1 MIRTE
6 KTDGIGTIVIDQPPI
21 NALDIDHTLALRD
34 ALRELTADDEVVVV
48 VIRATGRAFCGG
60 ADIKHLA
67 DVHKRG
73 TGETVLDV
81 ARTMQE
87 VYFEFENSPVPTVAV
102 LHGATVGAGL
112 ELALAC
118 DFRVASLTAR
128 IGLPEAHL
136 GLLPAAG
143 GTQRLTRAVGRTVAM
158 RMIVL
163 GELISGADA
172 QSFNLVQWAVA
183 PDELDTTVSDV
194 VKVLR
199 SIPRQVIRAA
209 RECIAA
215 APTGFDVEL
224 RWMEQLQQSEDVWE
238 RLDTFIEGRKK

>member
-6 KTDGIGTIVIDQPPI
+6 TNDGIGTIIIDNPPI
-21 NALDIDHTLALRD
+21 NALDIDHSLALRD
-34 ALRELTADDEVVVV
+34 ALRELTADSETLLIL
-48 VIRATGRAFCGG
+48 IRATGRAFCGG

-73 TGETVLDV
+73 TGETVVDV
-81 ARTMQE
+81 ATTMQQ
-87 VYFEFENSPVPTVAV
+87 VYAEFELSPVPTIAV

-118 DFRVASLTAR
+118 DFRIASNAAK

-143 GTQRLTRAVGRTVAM
+143 GTQRLTRAVGRSVAL

-163 GELISGADA
+163 GELISGAQA
-172 QSFNLVQWAVA
+172 QEFNLVQWAVA
-183 PDELDTTVSDV
+183 PEELEMKVAEV
-194 VKVLR
+194 VATLR
-199 SIPRQVIRAA
+199 TIPRQVIQAA
-209 RECIAA
+209 RECISA
-215 APTGFDVEL
+215 APNGFDVEL
-224 RWMEQLQQSEDVWE
+224 EWMERLQQSDDVWE
-238 RLDTFIEGRKK
+238 RLDKFIDGRKK

>member
-6 KTDGIGTIVIDQPPI
+6 KSDGIGTIIIDQPPI
-21 NALDIDHTLALRD
+21 NALDIEHALALRD
-34 ALRELTADDEVVVV
+34 ALRELTSDDDVLLVL
-48 VIRATGRAFCGG
+48 IRATGRAFCGG

-81 ARTMQE
+81 ARTMQQ
-87 VYFEFENSPVPTVAV
+87 VYFEFENSPVPTLAV
-102 LHGATVGAGL
+102 LHGVAVGAGL

-118 DFRVASLTAR
+118 DFRVASRVAKM
-128 IGLPEAHL
+128 GLPEAHL

-143 GTQRLTRAVGRTVAM
+143 GTQRLTRAVGRTVAL

-172 QSFNLVQWAVA
+172 QSYNLVQWAVA
-183 PDELDTTVSDV
+183 PEDLEGKVSEV
-194 VKVLR
+194 VDVLR
-199 SIPRQVIRAA
+199 SIPRQVIKAA
-209 RECIAA
+209 RDCIGA
-215 APTGFDVEL
+215 APDGFDVEL
-224 RWMEQLQQSEDVWE
+224 RWMERLQESDDVWE
-238 RLDTFIEGRKK
+238 RLDKFIDGRRK